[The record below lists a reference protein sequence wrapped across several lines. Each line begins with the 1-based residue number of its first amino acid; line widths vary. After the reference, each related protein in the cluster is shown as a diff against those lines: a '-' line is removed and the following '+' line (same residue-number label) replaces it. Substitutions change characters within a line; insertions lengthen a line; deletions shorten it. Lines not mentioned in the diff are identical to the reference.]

1 MRTLGGDE
9 GLDITQDMKPPKS
22 LYIEVGVFFKSGFF
36 KSVFFKSGFFPLSL
50 FFRIYLFFLKKFI
63 FLEREREE
71 GSSSISWFM
80 TQMTAMVRAEPVPN
94 RELLLALA
102 SECRAQ
108 GLGPSSVV
116 SQATQQ
122 GVGSEMEHPV

>member
-36 KSVFFKSGFFPLSL
+36 PLSL
-50 FFRIYLFFLKKFI
+50 FFFRIYLFFLKEFI